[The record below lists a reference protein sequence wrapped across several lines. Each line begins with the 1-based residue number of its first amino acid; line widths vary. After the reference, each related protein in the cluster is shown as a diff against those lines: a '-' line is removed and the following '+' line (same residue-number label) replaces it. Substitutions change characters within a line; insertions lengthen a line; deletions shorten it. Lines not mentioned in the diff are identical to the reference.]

1 MILGYREGSGRPKTC
16 AGYIQWV
23 EDLIDAK
30 YSQKRIARMTGVSKS
45 VVGRIALA
53 KKSGM
58 HY

>member
-1 MILGYREGSGRPKTC
+1 LGYREGSGRPKLC

-23 EDLIDAK
+23 EELLGEG
-30 YSQKRIARMTGVSKS
+30 YSQQRVARKTGVSKS

-53 KKSGM
+53 KKNGG